1 MHKTIAH
8 CCSFTNYKWPCW
20 PKFVPWFNGG
30 ITMQNKGRSA
40 SGNETISRA
49 VINSAMKHKQIDHL
63 YIMWSASDRYE
74 VITLDEGVD
83 NLDGRITYR
92 VWDEDFNWS
101 TWFGGHRSED
111 KHDYYRRH
119 FWNEQHQYY
128 RTLENIHRTQMF
140 LDKKKI
146 PYTLSLIHI

>member
-8 CCSFTNYKWPCW
+8 GCSFTNYKWPCW
-20 PKFVPWFNGG
+20 PKFVSWFNGG

-49 VINSAMKHKQIDHL
+49 VINSVMKHKQIDHV

-119 FWNEQHQYY
+119 FWNEQQQYY
-128 RTLENIHRTQMF
+128 RTLEHIHRTHTMNTQP
-140 LDKKKI
+140 K
-146 PYTLSLIHI
+146 P